1 LSNNIEKTS
10 GIFGLRG
17 GKKKTKV
24 TVFKEG
30 RGNIFFYRV
39 RFSMLKVQSNLQLY
53 SSRSSFF
60 LGVFNQPD
68 KGYSLLQKVLI
79 RRDDTKVGLLV
90 RLKGSREGET

>member
-1 LSNNIEKTS
+1 MNEVVFCAIENMNNECWISVKFCS
-10 GIFGLRG
+10 VYL
-17 GKKKTKV
+17 
-24 TVFKEG
+24 
-30 RGNIFFYRV
+30 
-39 RFSMLKVQSNLQLY
+39 
-53 SSRSSFF
+53 F